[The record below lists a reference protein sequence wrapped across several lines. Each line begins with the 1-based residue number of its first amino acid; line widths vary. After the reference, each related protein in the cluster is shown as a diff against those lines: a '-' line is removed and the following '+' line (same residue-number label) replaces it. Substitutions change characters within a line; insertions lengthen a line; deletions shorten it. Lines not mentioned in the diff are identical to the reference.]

1 MSNYTLEY
9 ENVRE
14 FRVAEII
21 SADTGSYEIKVRT
34 WEFNEFNETPV
45 TAKPISSNF
54 LQIPLPGELVFIF
67 KGLPVVTNQTK
78 TLYEWYYLPPFP
90 ARSSIRENILPVVTS
105 NTGSVNYDTIAPLQY
120 YTGDSIIQGRFGNT
134 IRLGS
139 TVEDTS
145 YTISPT
151 WNGSKKNDPIIIISN
166 KIKNSTQS
174 IVEDIKND
182 SSSIYLTTSQKI
194 NNITLSKRLSKSTSV
209 ATYNK
214 PQFIASADRIILQAK
229 TDNIIL
235 DAKRRLTINSTDT
248 RIGSEDAIIP
258 IPKGDILQQIISLLV
273 QAIQS
278 GVTGPAGIYS
288 TTNGAGQLAQV
299 SSLLSQL
306 NSINHFI
313 NK

>member
-21 SADTGSYEIKVRT
+21 SADTGSYEITVRT

-67 KGLPVVTNQTK
+67 KGLPVVTNQPK
-78 TLYEWYYLPPFP
+78 TLYEWYYLPSFP
-90 ARSSIRENILPVVTS
+90 ARSNIRENRLPVVTS
-105 NTGSVNYDTIAPLQY
+105 NTGSIQYDTVAPLQS

-139 TVEDTS
+139 TVEDTN

-166 KIKNSTQS
+166 KIKNSTQNN
-174 IVEDIKND
+174 VEDIKND
-182 SSSIYLTTSQKI
+182 SSSIYLTTTQKI
-194 NNITLSKRLSKSTSV
+194 TNITLSKPLSKSTAV

-214 PQFIASADRIILQAK
+214 PQCIISADRIILQAK

-235 DAKRRLTINSTDT
+235 DSKRRLTINSAET
-248 RIGSEDAIIP
+248 RIGSESATIP
-258 IPKGDILQQIISLLV
+258 IPKGDILQQIINLLIT
-273 QAIQS
+273 AIQA

-288 TTNGAGQLAQV
+288 ATNGTGQLSQAL
-299 SSLLSQL
+299 SLLSNL
-306 NSINHFI
+306 NSTNHFI